1 MLTRAGAAAVL
12 GIVALLA
19 TACSGL
25 PGVRASGAAVR
36 LAITP
41 GSRSRNAAPDQG
53 VTVTATGGKVRSVTV
68 SGPGG
73 VSGSLNAAGT
83 VWRSNWALQPARS
96 YTVTATGVDSSGKT
110 VTRRSSFRTLTPQA
124 TLQTQIFEGY
134 QQTYGVG
141 MPIILTFSHPVT
153 NKAGVER
160 SLQLWTS
167 KPVTGAWYWDGSSTL
182 VFRPRTYW
190 PENTQVRFAGHLD
203 GVQAAS
209 GVYGTADLTQSFQI
223 GSSLIAVGSTTGH
236 DLKLYYRGKLFADW
250 PASMGATGDDT
261 ANGTY
266 LTIEKQNPALMNGP
280 GYHNFPV
287 PYSVRFTFSGNYI
300 HDAYWSVAQQGFS
313 NVSHGCV
320 NLSPAHAITYYHLA
334 VPGDPVTI
342 TGSPVAGKWDDGW
355 TEWFL
360 SWPQLLHGS
369 ATGEAV
375 QAGPSGSTFVNPAR
389 LPPVTATSPLQAPQ
403 PGNYQPG

>member
-1 MLTRAGAAAVL
+1 M

-19 TACSGL
+19 AACSGL
-25 PGVRASGAAVR
+25 GGAQAGRAAVR
-36 LAITP
+36 LTITP
-41 GSRSRNAAPDQG
+41 GSRSRNARPDQG
-53 VTVTATGGKVRSVTV
+53 VTVAAANGKIRRVTV
-68 SGPGG
+68 TGPGQ
-73 VSGSLNAAGT
+73 VSGSLKAGGT
-83 VWRSNWALQPARS
+83 IWRSSWALQPASS
-96 YTVTATGVDSSGKT
+96 YTVTATGVDSSGGT
-110 VTRRSSFRTLTPQA
+110 VTQRSSFRTLTPQA
-124 TLQTQIFEGY
+124 TLQTQIFEGH

-153 NKAGVER
+153 NKSAVER

-167 KPVTGAWYWDGSSTL
+167 KPVTGAWYWDGSSRL

-190 PENTQVRFAGHLD
+190 PEHTEVRFAGHLD
-203 GVQAAS
+203 GVRAAS
-209 GVYGTADLTQSFQI
+209 GVYGTADLTQSFRI
-223 GSSLIAVGSTTGH
+223 GRSLIAVGSTSRH
-236 DLKLYYRGKLFADW
+236 DLKLYYHGKLFANW

-266 LTIEKQNPALMNGP
+266 LTIEKQNPALMSGP

-300 HDAYWSVAQQGFS
+300 HDAYWSVGQQGFS

-320 NLSPAHAITYYHLA
+320 NLSPAHATTYYHLA
-334 VPGDPVTI
+334 IPGDPVTI

-360 SWPQLLHGS
+360 SWPRLLRGS
-369 ATGEAV
+369 ATGQAV
-375 QAGPSGSTFVNPAR
+375 QAGPSGSTFVNPAT
-389 LPPVTATSPLQAPQ
+389 LPQVTATPPVQAPS
-403 PGNYQPG
+403 PGNYQPR

>member
-1 MLTRAGAAAVL
+1 MGV
-12 GIVALLA
+12 VALLA
-19 TACSGL
+19 AACSGL
-25 PGVRASGAAVR
+25 AGVHAGGAAVR
-36 LAITP
+36 LTITP
-41 GSRSRNAAPDQG
+41 GNRSRNARADQG
-53 VTVTATGGKVRSVTV
+53 VTVAAAHGKVRSVTV
-68 SGPGG
+68 TGPGK

-83 VWRSNWALQPARS
+83 AWRSNWALQPASS
-96 YTVTATGVDSSGKT
+96 YTVTATGVDSSGRT
-110 VTRRSSFRTLTPQA
+110 VTRRSSFRTLTPRA
-124 TLQTQIFEGY
+124 TLQTQIFEGH

-153 NKAGVER
+153 AKAEVER

-190 PENTQVRFAGHLD
+190 PQNTEVRFAGHLD

-209 GVYGTADLTQSFQI
+209 GVYGMADLTQSFHI
-223 GSSLIAVGSTTGH
+223 GRSLIAVGSTRRH
-236 DLKLYYRGKLFADW
+236 DLKVYYHGKLFADW
-250 PASMGATGDDT
+250 PASMGTTGDDT

-266 LTIEKQNPALMNGP
+266 LTIEKRNPALMSGP

-300 HDAYWSVAQQGFS
+300 HDAYWSVGQQGFS

-320 NLSPAHAITYYHLA
+320 NLSPAHATTYYHMA

-360 SWPQLLHGS
+360 TWPQLLRGS

-375 QAGPSGSTFVNPAR
+375 ETGPSGSRFVDPAK
-389 LPPVTATSPLQAPQ
+389 LPQVSVTSPLQAPR
-403 PGNYQPG
+403 PGNYQAG

>member
-1 MLTRAGAAAVL
+1 VAATGA
-12 GIVALLA
+12 VALLA
-19 TACSGL
+19 AACAGL
-25 PGVRASGAAVR
+25 PGVAAKPPGPAVR

-41 GSRSRNAAPDQG
+41 GNGSANADPGQG
-53 VTVTATGGKVRSVTV
+53 VTVTAANGRIRTVAVTGG
-68 SGPGG
+68 PGQ
-73 VSGSLNAAGT
+73 VSGSLDKAGT
-83 VWRSNWALQPARS
+83 AWRSTWALHPASS

-110 VTRRSSFRTLTPQA
+110 LTKRITFRTVTPQA
-124 TLQTQIFEGY
+124 TLRTQIFEGY

-153 NKAGVER
+153 NKAQVER

-167 KPVTGAWYWDGSSTL
+167 KPVTGAWYWDGDSSL
-182 VFRPRTYW
+182 VFRPRLYW
-190 PENTQVRFAGHLD
+190 PENTQVRFTGHLD

-223 GSSLIAVGSTTGH
+223 GSSLIAVGSTRQH
-236 DLKLYYRGKLFADW
+236 NLKVYYHGKLFADW
-250 PASMGATGDDT
+250 PASMGGPGDDT

-266 LTIEKQNPALMNGP
+266 LTVEKQNPALMSGP

-300 HDAYWSVAQQGFS
+300 HDAYWSVGQQGFS

-320 NLSPAHAITYYHLA
+320 NLSPAHATTYYHLA
-334 VPGDPVTI
+334 IPGDPVTI

-360 SWPQLLHGS
+360 TWQQLLHGS
-369 ATGEAV
+369 ATGQAV
-375 QAGPSGSTFVNPAR
+375 EAGPSGSTFVAPSAV
-389 LPPVTATSPLQAPQ
+389 PDVTASSPLQGPV
-403 PGNYQPG
+403 PGNFQAG